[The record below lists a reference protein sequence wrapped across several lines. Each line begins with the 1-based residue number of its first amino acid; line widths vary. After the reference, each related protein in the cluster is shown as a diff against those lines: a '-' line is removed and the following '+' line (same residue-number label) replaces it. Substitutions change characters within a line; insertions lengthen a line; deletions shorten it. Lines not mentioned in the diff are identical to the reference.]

1 MPNLLLVVG
10 HDSALWDPSV
20 QQPPSSASSPL
31 SIKRNKEK
39 GKKKGYHLHGKLQ
52 YIWKAFTPLHLYHVL
67 SCYTLIPKLI
77 QFIFH
82 LKTLHTMT

>member
-31 SIKRNKEK
+31 PIKRNKET
-39 GKKKGYHLHGKLQ
+39 GKKRLPPA
-52 YIWKAFTPLHLYHVL
+52 WKATVHLE
-67 SCYTLIPKLI
+67 SIYTASLVPCFVML
-77 QFIFH
+77 QPYS
-82 LKTLHTMT
+82 

>member
-39 GKKKGYHLHGKLQ
+39 GKKKRLPPARKATVHLESIYTTSLVPC
-52 YIWKAFTPLHLYHVL
+52 FVMLHPY
-67 SCYTLIPKLI
+67 S
-77 QFIFH
+77 
-82 LKTLHTMT
+82 